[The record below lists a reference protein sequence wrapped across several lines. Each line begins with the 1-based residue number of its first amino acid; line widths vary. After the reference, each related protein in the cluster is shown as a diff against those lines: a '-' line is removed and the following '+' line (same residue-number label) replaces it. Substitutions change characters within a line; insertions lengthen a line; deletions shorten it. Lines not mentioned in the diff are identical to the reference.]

1 MIQSRRAL
9 ILKVRVAV
17 MSIIYQTLAAA
28 AASPYAVI
36 LAHGADIAGIRFI
49 AL

>member
-1 MIQSRRAL
+1 MGIDFEGVSRCP
-9 ILKVRVAV
+9 VNH
-17 MSIIYQTLAAA
+17 QPTLAAA